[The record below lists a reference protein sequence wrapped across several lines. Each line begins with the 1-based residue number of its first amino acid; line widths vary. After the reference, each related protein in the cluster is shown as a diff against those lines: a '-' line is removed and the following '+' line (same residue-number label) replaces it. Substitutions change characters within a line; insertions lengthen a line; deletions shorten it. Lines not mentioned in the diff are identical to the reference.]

1 MDVLDLSIEELHQKI
16 SQKEVSVNEL
26 VSLFLSQIDKEDKD
40 INAFLKVFKDDA
52 EKQAEAID
60 KKISKQQTISQIEGI
75 PIAIKDNMLVKGKR
89 CTAGSKILSNYI
101 APYDAFVIKRLK
113 EKGAIIIG
121 KTNMDE
127 FAIGSSGEFSAFGPT
142 KNPHNKERV
151 PGGSSSGSAAAVGAK
166 MVPIALGSDT
176 GGSVRQP
183 ASFCGVVG
191 LKPTYGAVSRYGLI
205 AMSSSLDQ
213 IGCFGKNV
221 KDTEI
226 IFNII
231 KGRDEKDST
240 TVPLQDF
247 SNQKKAKELKVGV
260 PKEYFIKGIDTK
272 VKQLIEEKIKALEKE
287 GISFQELSLPHT
299 DYALATYY
307 IIMTAEVSSNLARY
321 DGIKYGMSVSNF
333 ESQTSNSLL
342 DVYLKTR
349 QEYFGDEVKRR
360 IMLGTYCLSAGYYEA
375 YYLKAQ
381 KVRTKIKEDFQKA
394 FEKVDVIIT
403 PTSPTVAFKLGEK
416 LSNPLEM
423 YLADIL
429 TASVNLAGLP
439 AISIPCG
446 KIDNLPVG
454 IQFIAPPFREDLLF
468 TIGKFAQKVWRYHL

>member
-1 MDVLDLSIEELHQKI
+1 MDILNLPVEELHQKI
-16 SQKEVSVNEL
+16 SQKEVSVKEL
-26 VSLFLSQIDKEDKD
+26 VSLFLSQIEGRDKE
-40 INAFLKVFKDDA
+40 INAFLKVFQEDA
-52 EKQAEAID
+52 KKQAKAID
-60 KKISKQQTISQIEGI
+60 EKISREQAISQIEGI
-75 PIAIKDNMLVKGKR
+75 PVAIKDNILVRSKR

-142 KNPHNKERV
+142 KNPHNKEHV

-166 MVPIALGSDT
+166 MVPVALGSDT

-221 KDTEI
+221 NDTEI

-231 KGRDEKDST
+231 KGRDERDST
-240 TVPLQDF
+240 TVPLRDF
-247 SNQKKAKELKVGV
+247 PSPKEAKELTVGV

-321 DGIKYGMSVSNF
+321 DGIKYGMSTSNL
-333 ESQTSNSLL
+333 ESRISNSLL
-342 DVYLKTR
+342 DVYLETR

-403 PTSPTVAFKLGEK
+403 PTSPTVAFKLGER

-446 KIDNLPVG
+446 KIGDLPVG
-454 IQFIAPPFREDLLF
+454 VQFIAPPFREDLLF
-468 TIGKFAQKVWRYHL
+468 KVGKFAQTIWRYHL